1 MLQSIKQTK
10 QSSDVLVKILQE
22 IRLMRQ
28 ELNLILPQDD
38 LKIYEHP
45 ERIKQSYQSAIKQY
59 PPNANQTN

>member
-28 ELNLILPQDD
+28 ELNLILPKDD
-38 LKIYEHP
+38 LNMYEHT
-45 ERIKQSYQSAIKQY
+45 ERIKQSYQNAIKQY
-59 PPNANQTN
+59 PPYANQTN